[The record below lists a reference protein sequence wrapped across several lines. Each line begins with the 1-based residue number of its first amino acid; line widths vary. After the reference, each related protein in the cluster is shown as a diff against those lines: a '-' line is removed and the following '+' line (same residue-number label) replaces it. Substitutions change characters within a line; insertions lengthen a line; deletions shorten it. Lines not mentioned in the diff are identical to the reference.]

1 MAVADVV
8 NDLIS
13 NAATRADNLSTQATT
28 AAQNAID
35 SADLGIGG
43 YTPPTIIADLVAP
56 ATAVPTDVSD
66 SIATAFDT
74 AFDMYHDDFQ
84 TRIAEFL
91 QNYFP
96 SLNAGL
102 TTATDT
108 WIIDSI
114 NSGGSGLSVD
124 VEAAL
129 WQRDRD
135 RITDESMRL
144 EEEAYAEFAGR
155 GFDMPGGVLLNR
167 LDQVRLD
174 ASKKIADSSRT
185 AAITTAEWALKNT
198 QFAVEQGIK
207 LRVEMLDALSK
218 YLAVFAQIPNTAAEY
233 AKVMLAAQTSLWD
246 ASARLYED
254 RIKEEALNVQAQTS
268 VAANATQYGGVF
280 IGTQAEMAKARASA
294 AVGAAG
300 ALGQIAAAAIGAQQT
315 GAHLGS
321 QETITA

>member
-1 MAVADVV
+1 
-8 NDLIS
+8 
-13 NAATRADNLSTQATT
+13 
-28 AAQNAID
+28 
-35 SADLGIGG
+35 
-43 YTPPTIIADLVAP
+43 
-56 ATAVPTDVSD
+56 
-66 SIATAFDT
+66 
-74 AFDMYHDDFQ
+74 
-84 TRIAEFL
+84 
-91 QNYFP
+91 
-96 SLNAGL
+96 
-102 TTATDT
+102 
-108 WIIDSI
+108 
-114 NSGGSGLSVD
+114 
-124 VEAAL
+124 L

-135 RITDESMRL
+135 RITDETMRL
-144 EEEAYAEFAGR
+144 EEEAYSEFAGR
-155 GFDMPGGVLLNR
+155 GFAMPGGVLLNR

-207 LRVEMLDALSK
+207 LRVEMLDALAK

-233 AKVMLAAQTSLWD
+233 AKVMLEAQTGLWD

-254 RIKEEALNVQAQTS
+254 RIKEEALSVQAQTA
-268 VAANATQYGGVF
+268 VAANATQYAGVF
-280 IGTQAEMAKARASA
+280 TGTQAEMAKARASA